1 MKILVTNEKQSINIE
16 FDEKNPDAVDASIEM
31 VTTFINGSFREA
43 CKIVQKFNEEN
54 PIL

>member
-1 MKILVTNEKQSINIE
+1 MKISVANEKQSINIE

-31 VTTFINGSFREA
+31 VTKFINGSFREA
-43 CKIVQKFNEEN
+43 CKIVQEFNGQN